1 MKTTYKLLGS
11 FWDGRKDLETPLAEY
26 SEERQIR
33 DYKEEYDL
41 FDTLE
46 YIRSVRISELFR
58 LEYGNRIFSV
68 LDKLRLCSKVIII
81 LDCYIKSENPV
92 IRNFLSKR
100 ISQCLRLVQ
109 DYLAKKPV
117 EIYIQ
122 SEKGQT
128 GKEGY

>member
-100 ISQCLRLVQ
+100 MSQCLRLVQ

-122 SEKGQT
+122 SEKR
-128 GKEGY
+128 

>member
-33 DYKEEYDL
+33 DYKEESDL

>member
-58 LEYGNRIFSV
+58 LEYGNRFFSV

-122 SEKGQT
+122 SEKGHT
-128 GKEGY
+128 GKESH

>member
-117 EIYIQ
+117 EFYIQ

>member
-92 IRNFLSKR
+92 IRNFFSKR

-109 DYLAKKPV
+109 DHLADWSV
-117 EIYIQ
+117 EIFIQ
-122 SEKGQT
+122 SEKR
-128 GKEGY
+128 